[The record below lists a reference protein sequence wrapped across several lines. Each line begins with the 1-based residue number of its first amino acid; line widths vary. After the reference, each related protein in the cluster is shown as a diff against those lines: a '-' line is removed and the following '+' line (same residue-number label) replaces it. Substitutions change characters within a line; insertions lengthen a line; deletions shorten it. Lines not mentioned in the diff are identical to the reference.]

1 MAGFYS
7 GAAGLSR
14 RYRGRLSHRRSQPHD
29 LALLERQLKEI
40 CRNRDLSADGPEAG
54 TIARE
59 LVDWYLFGIKD
70 PVQLTAML
78 EPLLEE

>member
-1 MAGFYS
+1 MIGELKAVTNQFS
-7 GAAGLSR
+7 SFDALES
-14 RYRGRLSHRRSQPHD
+14 HD

-40 CRNRDLSADGPEAG
+40 CRNRNLSADGPEAG
-54 TIARE
+54 KIARE

>member
-1 MAGFYS
+1 MGDLKAVT
-7 GAAGLSR
+7 
-14 RYRGRLSHRRSQPHD
+14 SQFSSFDALEPHD

-54 TIARE
+54 KIARE